1 MFTNLRIII
10 SFVVIVGGLGII
22 LYNITKYYLALAPNS
37 SRISKE
43 YKKIKSLLVP
53 SKSDL
58 IPFTT
63 KEFQLLSAQ
72 IKEVIESSYTKGK
85 LYTIFSELLITYGY
99 YNFFGTDRSVLVVE
113 TSKHTLEYNF
123 REDDVEI
130 LSNGLKLAYIDHNG
144 IHSPT
149 LELNYQFVKH
159 LQPEYIH
166 IQCNGELIGKV
177 IQYEPAHPIHV
188 RAVQLEKG
196 SHLYHEE
203 LFLAATAYLLLI

>member
-72 IKEVIESSYTKGK
+72 IKEVI
-85 LYTIFSELLITYGY
+85 
-99 YNFFGTDRSVLVVE
+99 
-113 TSKHTLEYNF
+113 
-123 REDDVEI
+123 
-130 LSNGLKLAYIDHNG
+130 
-144 IHSPT
+144 
-149 LELNYQFVKH
+149 
-159 LQPEYIH
+159 
-166 IQCNGELIGKV
+166 
-177 IQYEPAHPIHV
+177 
-188 RAVQLEKG
+188 
-196 SHLYHEE
+196 
-203 LFLAATAYLLLI
+203 